1 VTRKRLFRSGL
12 ALLFALCAWGGVA
25 AAAPGGELV
34 IATRAEPNAMDPQF
48 SAVGT
53 NQATAMQMFEP
64 LFTRDAQLRL
74 QPALALT
81 AQRVSP
87 TQWEIALR
95 PNVKFHDG
103 QPFDAE
109 DVRFSLA
116 RAAKVPNSPA
126 PFKARVANISQVE
139 VLGPLRVRVTTR
151 KPDPQALVNISTVMM
166 VSSKLG
172 AKLETQQFNAGA
184 AAIGTGPY
192 RFVRWVP
199 ADRLEL
205 RRFEQY
211 WGDKPAFERVTVR
224 YMTADAARLAAL
236 ESGTV
241 DLIDAV
247 PVFDLESLRRK
258 ARFELW
264 QAPTVT
270 LIYLGMELE
279 RNVNPSVTDLQGR
292 PLGVNPFK
300 DVRVRRA
307 ISMAINREQLVGKLL
322 GGMGTPANQI
332 VPRGTPGFNSAM
344 PPERFDLA
352 QARALLAEAGY
363 PHGFRLTLHA
373 PNNRYPNDA
382 LVAQGLAIQLAKLG
396 IQMQLDTVPKNVFL
410 PRASKREYGFYL
422 YGFGAAT
429 GEALHVMR
437 SLLATPDAKRGWGAN
452 NRGHYSNPR
461 VDRLLEQATASEHGP
476 ALDAL
481 VEEAAAVAF
490 ADLAVIPLYHQVA
503 SWAGRPGLSFTA
515 RRDERTLAQNVGL
528 AAGREENRP

>member
-1 VTRKRLFRSGL
+1 MSALFIGMTT
-12 ALLFALCAWGGVA
+12 GVCHGATTA
-25 AAAPGGELV
+25 ADSRTTLV

-48 SAVGT
+48 STVGT

-74 QPALALT
+74 QPALALSAT
-81 AQRVSP
+81 RVSP
-87 TQWEIALR
+87 TQWEFALR

-109 DVRFSLA
+109 DVRFSLD
-116 RAAKVPNSPA
+116 RAANVPNSPA
-126 PFKARVANISQVE
+126 PFRSRVANISKVE
-139 VLGPLRVRVTTR
+139 VLGPLLVRVTTR

-172 AKLETQQFNAGA
+172 ARLETQQFNAGR

-205 RRFEQY
+205 LRFDQY
-211 WGDKPAFERVTVR
+211 WGDKPDFERVTVR

-247 PVFDLESLRRK
+247 PVFDLESLKHK

-270 LIYLGMELE
+270 LLYLGMELE
-279 RNVNPSVTDLQGR
+279 RDVNPSITDIEGR
-292 PLGVNPFK
+292 PLKVNPLK
-300 DVRVRRA
+300 DLRVRQALSLA
-307 ISMAINREQLVGKLL
+307 IDREQLVDKLL
-322 GGMGTPANQI
+322 DGMGIPANQV
-332 VPRGTPGFNSAM
+332 VPKGTPGFNGEIPREQFNLQKARSL
-344 PPERFDLA
+344 LA
-352 QARALLAEAGY
+352 QAGY
-363 PHGFRLTLHA
+363 PRGFRLTLHA

-437 SLLATPDAKRGWGAN
+437 SLLASPDPRRGFGSN
-452 NRGHYSNPR
+452 NRGHYRNAL
-461 VDRLLEQATASEHGP
+461 VDRLLEQASAAEHGP

-481 VEEAAAVAF
+481 VGQAAAAAF
-490 ADLAVIPLYHQVA
+490 ADVAIIPLYHQQA
-503 SWAGRPGLSFTA
+503 SWAGRPGLAFTA
-515 RRDERTLAQNVGL
+515 RRDERTLAQNVSR
-528 AAGREENRP
+528 APTPERSRP